1 MSPLDVAEL
10 DFDSLELPDISDI
23 ELADVT
29 DIQIP
34 DIDLDF
40 SEMEMELAALNAE
53 PIDFPEI
60 DLDSPEFDLMNDPE
74 TVRMFQECEKE
85 LAALTAE
92 DEPDSPAPIVT
103 EVRADRRKAER
114 QHNERKRKKQGSS
127 KAAD

>member
-1 MSPLDVAEL
+1 MSPLDIPEL
-10 DFDSLELPDISDI
+10 DLDGLELPDVSDI
-23 ELADVT
+23 ELPA
-29 DIQIP
+29 IP
-34 DIDLDF
+34 DIEIPEPDF
-40 SEMEMELAALNAE
+40 SEMEMELDALKVAD
-53 PIDFPEI
+53 IDFPEI

-74 TVRMFQECEKE
+74 TVRMFQECENE

-92 DEPDSPAPIVT
+92 DMPESPAPVVT

>member
-1 MSPLDVAEL
+1 MSPLDVPEL
-10 DFDSLELPDISDI
+10 DFDSLELS
-23 ELADVT
+23 DVT
-29 DIQIP
+29 DISLNP
-34 DIDLDF
+34 IDFDF
-40 SEMEMELAALNAE
+40 SEMEMELDALNAE

-103 EVRADRRKAER
+103 VVRADRRKAER

>member
-1 MSPLDVAEL
+1 MSPLDIQEL
-10 DFDSLELPDISDI
+10 DLDGLELPDVSDI
-23 ELADVT
+23 ELPD
-29 DIQIP
+29 IP
-34 DIDLDF
+34 DIEIPEPDF
-40 SEMEMELAALNAE
+40 SEMEMELDALKVE
-53 PIDFPEI
+53 DIDFPEI
-60 DLDSPEFDLMNDPE
+60 DFDSPEFDLMNDPE

>member
-1 MSPLDVAEL
+1 MSLFDMPEL
-10 DFDSLELPDISDI
+10 DLDGLQLRDI
-23 ELADVT
+23 T

-40 SEMEMELAALNAE
+40 PEIEMELYALDAE
-53 PIDFPEI
+53 PLDLDFPEI
-60 DLDSPEFDLMNDPE
+60 DLDLMNDPE
-74 TVRMFQECEKE
+74 TVRMFSECEKE

-114 QHNERKRKKQGSS
+114 QRNERKRKKQGSS
-127 KAAD
+127 KAAH